1 MQVHGDAAIS
11 AQGIVTEMFSLS
23 NTPNFSTGGSVH
35 LIVNNQVG
43 FTTPVELGR

>member
-11 AQGIVTEMFSLS
+11 AQGVVTEMFALS
-23 NTPNFSTGGSVH
+23 DTPNFSIGGSVH
-35 LIVNNQVG
+35 LIMNNQLG